1 VTTGDL
7 PPSPL
12 PPIAE
17 PVTRGRI
24 PVRGTVSEAFQLLR
38 QYPKATLLPQA
49 VIGIP
54 VAIAAAVATVFVFL
68 AAFPEED
75 VNNVATFSAEAS
87 GAALFAMAV
96 IVAAEALFAQ
106 VARGATIVAV
116 ASAARGRPIPLVE
129 ALDPAFT
136 RLGGLVG
143 LVLILGAIGA
153 LAFITIVGIILLPYV
168 LFRLALV
175 FDTYML
181 EGVGVN
187 QALRRSWQVMSG
199 NMIRLVGVIALSVLC
214 ALPILLLFSLFG
226 APTEGNRTTQVLVLA
241 VLGIV
246 RGAAFVPFVAFL
258 TACTTLYYLKAKAAE
273 DAYDAYGSA

>member
-1 VTTGDL
+1 MTTGDL
-7 PPSPL
+7 PPSSA
-12 PPIAE
+12 PPAADPI
-17 PVTRGRI
+17 VRGKI
-24 PVRGTVSEAFQLLR
+24 PVRGTVAEAFRLLR
-38 QYPKATLLPQA
+38 QYPRATMLPQA
-49 VIGIP
+49 AIGIP
-54 VAIAAAVATVFVFL
+54 VAVAAAIATVFVFL
-68 AAFPEED
+68 SAFPDED
-75 VNNVATFSAEAS
+75 VNTVASFSPEAR
-87 GAALFAMAV
+87 GATLFAMAV

-136 RLGGLVG
+136 RLGGLVA
-143 LVLILGAIGA
+143 LVLVLGAIGA
-153 LAFITIVGIILLPYV
+153 LAFITIVGIIVLPYV

-175 FDTYML
+175 FDAYML

-199 NMIRLVGVIALSVLC
+199 NMIRLVGVVALSVLC
-214 ALPILLLFSLFG
+214 ALPVLFLFSLLG
-226 APTEGNRTTQVLVLA
+226 APGDGNRTTQVLLVA
-241 VLGIV
+241 FLGIV

-273 DAYDAYGSA
+273 DAYGPA